1 MLEVATDCSCISQW
15 FSELRYFRLMF
26 FPDPHKD
33 MRHVLITR
41 AVVEGKVPPLTWP
54 HGEGAA
60 AWNAFAEEERLSG
73 EELP

>member
-1 MLEVATDCSCISQW
+1 
-15 FSELRYFRLMF
+15 LMF

-33 MRHVLITR
+33 IRHVLITR